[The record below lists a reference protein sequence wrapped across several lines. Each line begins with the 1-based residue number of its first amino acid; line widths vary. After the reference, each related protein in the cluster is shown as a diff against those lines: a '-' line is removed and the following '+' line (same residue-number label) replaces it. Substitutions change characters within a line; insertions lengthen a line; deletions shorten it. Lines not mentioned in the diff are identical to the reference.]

1 MVVGWNIANMQFVGL
16 VGWIL
21 MKTLTQLDL
30 HMLSLLSS
38 RFYLPIWSNIVGR
51 QDKRRGSEEML
62 FLETHTHTTSP
73 FADTAGPHQELTS
86 IFSSQPLKTLTLNL
100 QNPSWPFLGGQ
111 IHLSISAS

>member
-1 MVVGWNIANMQFVGL
+1 
-16 VGWIL
+16 

-30 HMLSLLSS
+30 NMLSLSS
-38 RFYLPIWSNIVGR
+38 STFYLSIWSNNVDR
-51 QDKRRGSEEML
+51 QDKGRGSEEML

-100 QNPSWPFLGGQ
+100 QNPSWPFSEGH
-111 IHLSISAS
+111 IHLSLV